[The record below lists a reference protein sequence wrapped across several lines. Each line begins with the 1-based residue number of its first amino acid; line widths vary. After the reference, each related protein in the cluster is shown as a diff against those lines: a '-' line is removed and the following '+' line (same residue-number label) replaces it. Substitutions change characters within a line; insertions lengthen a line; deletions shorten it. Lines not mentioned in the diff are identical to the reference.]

1 MSGTYL
7 ITQHSFTCG
16 TTNLTKWHYCYYT
29 QAVTNAPELSMT
41 VAVWSLDIKT
51 NTYVL
56 SPGSARNITLNPIR
70 TLAKIFCVEES
81 LDESDYVEVS
91 QGDVIGVVLGPNNA
105 IPVLGS
111 AASSGAFT
119 LEQCQNERPQNIP
132 QQSLSSLNMLLHLYA
147 STSGKHVIYQWRR
160 PGM

>member
-1 MSGTYL
+1 
-7 ITQHSFTCG
+7 
-16 TTNLTKWHYCYYT
+16 
-29 QAVTNAPELSMT
+29 MT

-56 SPGSARNITLNPIR
+56 SPGSARNISLNPIR

-91 QGDVIGVVLGPNNA
+91 QGDVIGVVLGLNNA

-119 LEQCQNERPQNIP
+119 LEQSQNEYPQNIP
-132 QQSLSSLNMLLHLYA
+132 RQSLSTLNMLLHLYA
-147 STSGKHVIYQWRR
+147 STSGIRD
-160 PGM
+160 